1 MTDTRNKCSSC
12 TRSCDH
18 NLCGCCLFQGTR
30 RAPFFGGRP
39 CRVLIFF
46 FLIAACCFHR
56 CCIWGTFILVQRT
69 VSRHLS
75 PFYTS
80 VSILKTAYDSLNELR
95 SDIRR
100 LTATASSPLYS
111 LYNETIDGI
120 VMIRAFGQDKLMMA
134 TMKVLNNR
142 ERTTCLADWTGKF
155 ELLLSFYFFKG

>member
-1 MTDTRNKCSSC
+1 MPGLAIITSAAVVFFKEPV
-12 TRSCDH
+12 
-18 NLCGCCLFQGTR
+18 G
-30 RAPFFGGRP
+30 PFFCGS
-39 CRVLIFF
+39 LSSTDL
-46 FLIAACCFHR
+46 FLIAACCCHR

-75 PFYTS
+75 PFYTGIL
-80 VSILKTAYDSLNELR
+80 ILKTAYDSLNKSR

-155 ELLLSFYFFKG
+155 ELLRFFYFFKS